1 MEIDFNIDNYNLED
15 LLNLFSLKYNFTEID
30 FKNSK
35 KLVMQMHPDKSGLD
49 KKYFLFYCKALRIIK
64 DIHDFKNKK
73 TQSPRNNIEYLAGN
87 DDDKGKKH
95 LIDNLLK
102 KDKEFFHEW
111 FNKTFEQINIIHEDK
126 QSGYGE
132 WFKSDEDLDVV
143 ENITKNKLHEK
154 ILEKKETLSSLIK
167 INTIEAS
174 NNYNSNDYQTLGG
187 AMPEY
192 YSSDIFSNLQYE
204 DLKKAHTETVVPVT
218 TNDYNKVLKFNN
230 ANVLR
235 QYRNQQNIKPMT
247 ETEAQDYLNELNN
260 KTEETS
266 VQLAYKMAR
275 QDEETEKANKTW
287 WNSLTLLK

>member
-1 MEIDFNIDNYNLED
+1 
-15 LLNLFSLKYNFTEID
+15 
-30 FKNSK
+30 
-35 KLVMQMHPDKSGLD
+35 
-49 KKYFLFYCKALRIIK
+49 
-64 DIHDFKNKK
+64 
-73 TQSPRNNIEYLAGN
+73 
-87 DDDKGKKH
+87 
-95 LIDNLLK
+95 
-102 KDKEFFHEW
+102 
-111 FNKTFEQINIIHEDK
+111 
-126 QSGYGE
+126 
-132 WFKSDEDLDVV
+132 
-143 ENITKNKLHEK
+143 
-154 ILEKKETLSSLIK
+154 
-167 INTIEAS
+167 
-174 NNYNSNDYQTLGG
+174 
-187 AMPEY
+187 MPEY